1 MKPVWIGIACFLA
14 VAAALAAGT
23 ASAAFEIDF
32 MRHGETLWNRA
43 KVLQGSVSYSRLSA
57 KGVAVAVMGE
67 GLALTIQSNDTVATD
82 L

>member
-1 MKPVWIGIACFLA
+1 MKSVGNKLACLLA
-14 VAAALAAGT
+14 VAAAFVAGT

-82 L
+82 W